1 MDQGRHDEV
10 DLEVEASMS
19 SGLMDSFGPDGQQE
33 EQNRDAETLERVRNL
48 HGIQVTAV
56 SAEHRVPLDPRILPD
71 PNLAGHRPKHTL
83 RVNQAGDDS
92 QSRLEFN
99 SQPGVSSRGTGS
111 CGVRA
116 KDLQA
121 GSSRGARSSMGAD
134 SAPVRSPRS
143 PPGEER
149 RPRWDDRG
157 QGDRG
162 SSVHP
167 RSWYPEYF
175 PMPRLRDCPRGNF
188 WNFSGMDP
196 RLQWMAPQDFGRF
209 GETPL

>member
-1 MDQGRHDEV
+1 MDQDRHE
-10 DLEVEASMS
+10 EGEASRS
-19 SGLMDSFGPDGQQE
+19 SELIDSFGPDGQQE

-48 HGIQVTAV
+48 DGIQVTPV
-56 SAEHRVPLDPRILPD
+56 SKEHSVPLEPRVLPD

-83 RVNQAGDDS
+83 KVKQDGDDS

-99 SQPGVSSRGTGS
+99 SQPGVSSKRTGS
-111 CGVRA
+111 SRAKA

-121 GSSRGARSSMGAD
+121 GSNRGARSSKGAD